1 MVMKFD
7 DDNRLGAPKL
17 PGPVLFPLL
26 LPTSWEKYVE
36 TPQKICACTATALDQ
51 NVDDTRL
58 CLDFLVGIYDQLE
71 RVKTSRSAL

>member
-1 MVMKFD
+1 MIMDWGGSYGQKV
-7 DDNRLGAPKL
+7 RKL
-17 PGPVLFPLL
+17 PRPVVFPLL
-26 LPTSWEKYVE
+26 LPSSWEKYVE
-36 TPQKICACTATALDQ
+36 TPQNLCACTATALDQ